1 MIYFI
6 RGLLSSVFWCYL
18 GQKSLIPFLK
28 RKKAFF
34 TSINTKNNIF
44 TYTHLFCIFHNN
56 PPPPPPPPTPLH
68 KWVYKDA
75 TNNFFYDSQNLNVFS
90 KKFRNPKILKN
101 VYAQKNVT

>member
-6 RGLLSSVFWCYL
+6 RGLLSSVFWCSL

-34 TSINTKNNIF
+34 TSINIKNNIF
-44 TYTHLFCIFHNN
+44 TYTHLFCIFHNS
-56 PPPPPPPPTPLH
+56 PPPPLH

-75 TNNFFYDSQNLNVFS
+75 TNNFFYDSQNLNFFS
-90 KKFRNPKILKN
+90 KKFRNLKILKN